1 MAPHEP
7 TKTAATPQYL
17 TAAQVAELLQV
28 DDATVYRWA
37 SQDASMPATR
47 IASTV
52 RFEAAALHRWLAART
67 QRSRR
72 PLISHQEV
80 GITEPGTS
88 TAA

>member
-1 MAPHEP
+1 MVPHEP

-72 PLISHQEV
+72 PLIHNQRVESML
-80 GITEPGTS
+80 TGTS
-88 TAA
+88 TTP